1 MVSGKQKN
9 VCVLFFSQFKD
20 LLILILLAST
30 GISVLMGEMTEAI
43 TIVIIVLLNAILGFL
58 QEYRTEQ
65 ALEAMKQLA
74 APEAQVIRDGR
85 AQSIPAEELVE
96 GDIILLKAGSRV
108 PADAQ
113 LVEAV
118 ELTADESLI
127 TGESVPVTKQASQ
140 KGKEFSPGPNRS
152 DMVYM
157 GTILTKGRGTAKI
170 IGTGMNTEMGKI
182 AGMLH
187 SIEE

>member
-65 ALEAMKQLA
+65 ALEAMKQ
-74 APEAQVIRDGR
+74 
-85 AQSIPAEELVE
+85 
-96 GDIILLKAGSRV
+96 
-108 PADAQ
+108 
-113 LVEAV
+113 
-118 ELTADESLI
+118 
-127 TGESVPVTKQASQ
+127 
-140 KGKEFSPGPNRS
+140 
-152 DMVYM
+152 
-157 GTILTKGRGTAKI
+157 
-170 IGTGMNTEMGKI
+170 
-182 AGMLH
+182 
-187 SIEE
+187 